1 MVSNH
6 IIFYM
11 IKLIRAYY
19 RNQSFYPGALALI
32 INPFFLAR
40 ANLAVAMKSLAP
52 SLTGRLLDIGCG
64 TKPYKPLF
72 DVDEYIGLD
81 IDSDISRN
89 RGVADYYYDGT
100 TFPFNVRYFDSALC
114 NQVLEHVFN
123 PDEFLQEINRV
134 LKPGGKLLLTV
145 PFVWDEHEQPYD
157 YARYTSF
164 GLKALLEK
172 NGFVVLRH
180 IKLGDNASTLF
191 QLANAYCFK
200 VTHSWPKFIRRTLM
214 LTVMAPLNI
223 LGLIAGKILP
233 DNPDLFLD
241 HVVLAEKV
249 S

>member
-1 MVSNH
+1 
-6 IIFYM
+6 M
-11 IKLIRAYY
+11 IYSLRSYY
-19 RNQSFYPGALALI
+19 RNQSFYPGLLALF

-40 ANLAVAMKSLAP
+40 ANLAVAMRSFAP
-52 SLTGRLLDIGCG
+52 SLTGRLIDIGCG
-64 TKPYKPLF
+64 TKPYKQLF

-81 IDSDISRN
+81 IDSNISRN

-100 TFPFNVRYFDSALC
+100 MFPFNVGYFDSALC

-134 LKPGGKLLLTV
+134 LRPGGKLLLSV

-172 NGFVVLRH
+172 NGFVVVRH
-180 IKLGDNASTLF
+180 KKLGANASILF

-200 VTHSWPKFIRRTLM
+200 VANPWPKFIRRTFM
-214 LTVMAPLNI
+214 LTVTPPLNL

-233 DNPDLFLD
+233 DSPDLFLD

-249 S
+249 L